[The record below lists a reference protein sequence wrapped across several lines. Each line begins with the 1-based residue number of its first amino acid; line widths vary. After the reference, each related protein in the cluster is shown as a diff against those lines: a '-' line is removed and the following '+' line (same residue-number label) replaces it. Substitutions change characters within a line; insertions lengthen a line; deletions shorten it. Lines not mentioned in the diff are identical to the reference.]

1 MNGYRQVRA
10 SQFNANRRQPD
21 SFHRGQATVELALLL
36 PVILLLLF
44 GIAEFG
50 RAFNAYITL
59 ENAVREGA
67 RLGVTG
73 ATDAEILARV
83 KNVAVTL
90 DESRLSVEIIPPEAS
105 RRRGDSLIVR
115 ASYDFPLLVPI
126 ISQLLSSLP
135 LILEAEVAMRVE

>member
-10 SQFNANRRQPD
+10 ALFSATRRRPD
-21 SFHRGQATVELALLL
+21 ALSRGQATVELALLL

-67 RLGVTG
+67 RLGITG
-73 ATDAEILARV
+73 ATDSDILARV

-90 DESRLSVEIIPPEAS
+90 DESRLRVEIIPPEGS

-126 ISQLLSSLP
+126 IRQLLSSQP
-135 LILEAEVAMRVE
+135 LILEAEVVMRVE